1 MCALVEEWGRKR
13 GKLLTEYTGRKLQ
26 TCVCADLC
34 VCRPALPEPGCEAA
48 AEVRGGREETNGD
61 PQEAARGAG
70 EE

>member
-1 MCALVEEWGRKR
+1 MGEEEGEATHGINRK
-13 GKLLTEYTGRKLQ
+13 KA
-26 TCVCADLC
+26 ADLC